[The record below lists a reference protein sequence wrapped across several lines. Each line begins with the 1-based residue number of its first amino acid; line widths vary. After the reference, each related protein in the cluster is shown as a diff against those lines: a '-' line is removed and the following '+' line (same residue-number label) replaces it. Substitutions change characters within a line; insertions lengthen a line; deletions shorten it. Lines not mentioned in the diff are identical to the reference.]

1 MESISKQLKE
11 MVDEKQIFSC
21 SKLFKCIIGLNDLE
35 SNVFSYILKHN
46 DATTMELTE
55 EFNKDR
61 SSIQRALIRLTDEL
75 DVVEK
80 RSVSLKE
87 FLGDE
92 ETNKRGYLY
101 IYNAKD
107 LDLIKQQLKE
117 LLNRWYKSMSGYID
131 NLDSIFDCIVEQT

>member
-35 SNVFSYILKHN
+35 SNVFSYILKHD
-46 DATTMELTE
+46 DATTMNLTE

>member
-35 SNVFSYILKHN
+35 SNVFSYILKHD
-46 DATTMELTE
+46 DATTMNLTE

-117 LLNRWYKSMSGYID
+117 LLNRWYKSMSGYIN

>member
-1 MESISKQLKE
+1 MESISKQLKK

-35 SNVFSYILKHN
+35 SNVFSYILNH
-46 DATTMELTE
+46 DDMTTMRLTE

-75 DVVEK
+75 NVVEK

-87 FLGDE
+87 YLGE
-92 ETNKRGYLY
+92 QETNKRGYLY
-101 IYNAKD
+101 VYKAKD
-107 LDLIKQQLKE
+107 LGLIKLQLRE
-117 LLNRWYKSMSGYID
+117 LLDRWYESMSGYID
-131 NLDSIFDCIVEQT
+131 NLDSIFDCIAEQS

>member
-35 SNVFSYILKHN
+35 SSVFSYILKHD
-46 DATTMELTE
+46 DATTMKLTE

-75 DVVEK
+75 NVVEK

-87 FLGDE
+87 YLSDE

-101 IYNAKD
+101 VYNAKD

-117 LLNRWYKSMSGYID
+117 LLDNWYESMSGYID

>member
-35 SNVFSYILKHN
+35 SNVFSYILNH
-46 DATTMELTE
+46 DDVTTMKLTE

-87 FLGDE
+87 YLGKGD
-92 ETNKRGYLY
+92 TNKRGYLY
-101 IYNAKD
+101 VYKSKD
-107 LDLIKQQLKE
+107 LDMIKQQLKE
-117 LLNRWYKSMSGYID
+117 LLDKWHESMSGYID
-131 NLDSIFDCIVEQT
+131 NLDSIFDCIAKNV

>member
-1 MESISKQLKE
+1 MESISEQLKE

-35 SNVFSYILKHN
+35 SSVFSYILNH
-46 DATTMELTE
+46 DDVTTMKLTE

-87 FLGDE
+87 YFNQGK
-92 ETNKRGYLY
+92 TNKRGYLY
-101 IYNAKD
+101 LYKAKD

-117 LLNRWYKSMSGYID
+117 LLNTWYESMSGYID
-131 NLDSIFDCIVEQT
+131 NLDSIFDCISKQI

>member
-35 SNVFSYILKHN
+35 SNVFSYILKHD
-46 DATTMELTE
+46 DATTMNLTE

-75 DVVEK
+75 DVVQK

-87 FLGDE
+87 YLGEE
-92 ETNKRGYLY
+92 ETSKRGYLY
-101 IYNAKD
+101 VYKAKD
-107 LDLIKQQLKE
+107 LDLIKEQLRE
-117 LLNRWYKSMSGYID
+117 LLNRWYESMSGYID
-131 NLDSIFDCIVEQT
+131 NLDSIFDCIVEQN